1 MSESATVAACLIA
14 LSRLPGVRV
23 ARMNTGAVR
32 IGNHYVR
39 FGVPGLADICGI
51 IAPTGRLLCI
61 ECKSAIGKQRSQQ
74 KNFQRVITHHG
85 GIYILCRSAD
95 ECLAMVR
102 PFVPG
107 CAMDQKRLA

>member
-1 MSESATVAACLIA
+1 MSESATVAACLLA

-23 ARMNTGAVR
+23 ARMNTGAAR
-32 IGNHYVR
+32 IGNTLIR

-61 ECKSAIGKQRSQQ
+61 ECKSAIGKQRPQQ
-74 KNFQRVITHHG
+74 KIFQRVITRHG

-95 ECLAMVR
+95 ECLALVS

-107 CAMDQKRLA
+107 CAVDQNRLA